1 MKKKLFSLLLASLML
16 VGAMA
21 HHAFAEESDTSLADL
36 QSRGEF
42 VLGLDASF
50 PPMGFADDNGN
61 IIGYDIDLAAA
72 VCEKLGVTLRC
83 QPIDWDAKEME
94 LNSGAID
101 CIWNGMSITPERE
114 ENMRLSIPYL
124 KNDQVLVVRAK
135 DGIAALSDLA
145 GKNLGLQ
152 SGSSAEDALNAAA
165 DFMATLGAVLPYED
179 NTTALL
185 DLDNGNVDAVL
196 VDSVV
201 AEYYIPV
208 MGYDFVIL
216 EETLAGEEY
225 GIGFRKADNALADA
239 VNAALLEMAEDG
251 AIEALDQ
258 KWFGGSASIIGAE
271 QK

>member
-1 MKKKLFSLLLASLML
+1 MKKKLFSLLLVSLML

-61 IIGYDIDLAAA
+61 IIGYDIDLASA

-83 QPIDWDAKEME
+83 QPIDWDAKQME
-94 LNSGAID
+94 LDSGAID
-101 CIWNGMSITPERE
+101 CIWNGMSVTPERE
-114 ENMRLSIPYL
+114 ESMRLSLPYL
-124 KNDQVLVVRAK
+124 KNNQVLVVLVGSEYTSTA
-135 DGIAALSDLA
+135 DLA
-145 GKNLGLQ
+145 GKILGLQ
-152 SGSSAEDALNAAA
+152 AGSSAEDALDDAA
-165 DFMATLGAVLPYED
+165 DFKASLGAVMPYE
-179 NTTALL
+179 NNAMALL
-185 DLDNGNVDAVL
+185 DLENGGVDAVL
-196 VDSVV
+196 VDLVV
-201 AEYYIPV
+201 AEYYAALN
-208 MGYDFVIL
+208 DQFQIL

-225 GIGFRKADNALADA
+225 AVGFRKTDNALADA

-251 AIEALDQ
+251 TIEALDQ

-271 QK
+271 QE